1 MVNLKKKNRKS
12 TKEYLI
18 ATGGKVL
25 VLVSVLANFTEIAT
39 WTENFMERHA
49 GKNPTSVASVVELK
63 EAQVTDT
70 IIVQEEAEEVAVAGS
85 AYLANDAIREVT
97 FVESPPIPAIPEVPE
112 IPDIQEIA
120 PPAEYAI
127 PEHVC
132 HQEVAV
138 VEDVD
143 VIECFH

>member
-25 VLVSVLANFTEIAT
+25 VLVSILANFTEIAT
-39 WTENFMERHA
+39 WTENFMERHT
-49 GKNPTSVASVVELK
+49 GKNTTAVTSLVEQ
-63 EAQVTDT
+63 AQVTDT
-70 IIVQEEAEEVAVAGS
+70 VMQEEAEEVAVAGS

-97 FVESPPIPAIPEVPE
+97 FVESPPIPEV
-112 IPDIQEIA
+112 A
-120 PPAEYAI
+120 PPAEPELPDIPEVTPPADYAI

-143 VIECFH
+143 VIECFN

>member
-49 GKNPTSVASVVELK
+49 GKNPPSVASVVELK
-63 EAQVTDT
+63 ETQVTDT

-97 FVESPPIPAIPEVPE
+97 FVESPPISEIPE
-112 IPDIQEIA
+112 IPDIQEVT
-120 PPAEYAI
+120 PPADYAI

-132 HQEVAV
+132 HQEAVV
-138 VEDVD
+138 VEDMD